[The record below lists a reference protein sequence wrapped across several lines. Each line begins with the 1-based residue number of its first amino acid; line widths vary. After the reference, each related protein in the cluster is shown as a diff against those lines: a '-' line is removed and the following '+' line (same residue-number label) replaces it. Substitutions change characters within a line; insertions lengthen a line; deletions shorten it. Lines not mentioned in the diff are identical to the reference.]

1 MQARHNDLA
10 THNSVAQLPVVL
22 ATLQDFSARA
32 GAERVAVLL
41 DCEPPLLV
49 ERLEDASLHVTEGE
63 MTRVA
68 TSRPE
73 TLGLALPDLRAVP
86 ASALSADPDTG
97 ELAAPIGSIQLLAD
111 SVLALARALGG
122 RSVATATFATR
133 DPDTPLTLAARE
145 GEPVVLD
152 IAGRHFNLPV

>member
-1 MQARHNDLA
+1 M
-10 THNSVAQLPVVL
+10 L

-41 DCEPPLLV
+41 DSEPPLLV
-49 ERLEDASLHVTEGE
+49 ERLEDATLHVTEGE
-63 MTRVA
+63 LSRVDA
-68 TSRPE
+68 LTPGAV
-73 TLGLALPDLRAVP
+73 GLALPELRAVP
-86 ASALSADPDTG
+86 ASALSADPESG
-97 ELAAPIGSIQLLAD
+97 ELAAPLGSVQLLAD

-133 DPDTPLTLAARE
+133 DPELPLTLAARV

-152 IAGRHFNLPV
+152 IGGRHFTLPA